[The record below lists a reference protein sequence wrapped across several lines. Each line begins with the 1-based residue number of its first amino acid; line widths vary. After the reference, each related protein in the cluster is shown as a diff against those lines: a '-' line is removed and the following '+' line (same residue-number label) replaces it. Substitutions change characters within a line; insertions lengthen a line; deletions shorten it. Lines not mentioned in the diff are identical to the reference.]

1 MHFFADAGVSWK
13 GLLLWRHV
21 FSAGRVRLLLPVS
34 VVPQYVNKCNKRRG
48 GWVGGWMDD
57 LAFYWYRFALCMY
70 YVYGCLTSYLIMRLG
85 SRALVVVRC
94 AFFRA
99 SLVPFPIPLQL
110 RAGCSGGD
118 YATSAGVSVVEKR
131 SILGGRLTFLQYWN
145 LSGNLLAA
153 M

>member
-1 MHFFADAGVSWK
+1 
-13 GLLLWRHV
+13 
-21 FSAGRVRLLLPVS
+21 
-34 VVPQYVNKCNKRRG
+34 
-48 GWVGGWMDD
+48 MDD

-85 SRALVVVRC
+85 SGGGAVRIFSGQPSSVSDPSSIAGWLLHRRGLCDVGGRA
-94 AFFRA
+94 
-99 SLVPFPIPLQL
+99 
-110 RAGCSGGD
+110 
-118 YATSAGVSVVEKR
+118 SVVEKR

>member
-1 MHFFADAGVSWK
+1 
-13 GLLLWRHV
+13 
-21 FSAGRVRLLLPVS
+21 
-34 VVPQYVNKCNKRRG
+34 
-48 GWVGGWMDD
+48 MDD

-85 SRALVVVRC
+85 RSYPGGAVRIFSGQPSSVSDPSSI
-94 AFFRA
+94 AGW
-99 SLVPFPIPLQL
+99 LQRGL
-110 RAGCSGGD
+110 CDVGR
-118 YATSAGVSVVEKR
+118 SVVEKR